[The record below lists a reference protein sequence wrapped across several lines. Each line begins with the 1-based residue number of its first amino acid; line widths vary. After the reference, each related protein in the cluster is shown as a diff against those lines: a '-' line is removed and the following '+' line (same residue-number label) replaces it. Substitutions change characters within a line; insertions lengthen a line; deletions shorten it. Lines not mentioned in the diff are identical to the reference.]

1 MNLRRL
7 AHFLAVV
14 EDGSLA
20 AAARRVHLSQPA
32 LTRSIHA
39 LEADAGMPLLD
50 RGARGVTLTAA
61 GHMVAER
68 ARRILFETR
77 CLERDLTLFG
87 QHEIGNVRIGLGPF
101 PAAILLPQLLCA
113 LQQQAPGVQIAADV
127 HHGAAL
133 LQALHA
139 EQLDLLVAD
148 HRHIPESTE
157 LETRRLPAEAVGF
170 FARAE
175 HPLLDGPLTL
185 ATLRQQRLISV
196 QFPAEAIAQLRKVF
210 RCRPGEDVPI
220 QVQSNDFRALCAVAA
235 ASDAILLA
243 PVRAV
248 AQELASGALKRLPLP
263 QSPALTV
270 QFVLVHLARR
280 SLSPAASRV
289 VDLVD
294 MLSQEKPPK
303 KR

>member
-50 RGARGVTLTAA
+50 RGARGVTLTTA

-77 CLERDLTLFG
+77 CLERDLTLFR
-87 QHEIGNVRIGLGPF
+87 QNEIGSVRIGLGPF

-113 LQQQAPGVQIAADV
+113 LQTEAPGVQVAADV
-127 HHGAAL
+127 NHGAAL

-139 EQLDLLVAD
+139 ETLDLLVAD

-157 LETRRLPAEAVGF
+157 LETLRLPPEAVGF
-170 FARAE
+170 FARAG
-175 HPLLDGPLTL
+175 HPLHGGPLTL
-185 ATLRQQRLISV
+185 ASLRQQRLISV
-196 QFPAEAIAQLRKVF
+196 QFPADAVAQLRKVF

-235 ASDAILLA
+235 GSDAILLA
-243 PVRAV
+243 PVRAL
-248 AQELASGALKRLPLP
+248 AQEVAGGLLKQLELP
-263 QSPALTV
+263 QAPPMTV
-270 QFVLVHLARR
+270 RFMLVYLARR
-280 SLSPAASRV
+280 SLSPAAGRV
-289 VDLVD
+289 VSIVR
-294 MLSQEKPPK
+294 MLSEADAL
-303 KR
+303 